1 MLFRLPVHLSL
12 SNSNLEC
19 LRRVERIT
27 SSTVE
32 FVQVDLR
39 DKPKVEQLVFANR
52 PAPYDAVIHFAGLKA
67 VGESVSLPLKYYEHN
82 VSGAVYLLQLMD
94 AYNCRNIVFSSSAT
108 VYGLVQSNPITET
121 FPLSTTNPYGSTK
134 LTIENILREV
144 STAPPP
150 AAPAHPWN
158 IAILRYFNPIGAHSS
173 GTIGEDPSGI
183 PNNLLPFVLQTAVG
197 RRDEV
202 TVFGGDWPTRDG
214 TGVRDYIH
222 VVDLSIGHLA
232 ALSDSIFATTTTSS
246 ANRCEAYNLGTGR
259 GVSVLEIIRATEK
272 ASGRSIKYRVGA
284 RRPGDIAECYS
295 DPSKAEKQLR
305 WRAVYSLE
313 DAVADS
319 WRWQEMNP
327 QGFAGSNSS

>member
-1 MLFRLPVHLSL
+1 M
-12 SNSNLEC
+12 EK
-19 LRRVERIT
+19 IT
-27 SSTVE
+27 NSTVE
-32 FVQVDLR
+32 FIQVDLR
-39 DKPKVEQLVFANR
+39 DKPAVEQLVFANR
-52 PAPYDAVIHFAGLKA
+52 PSPYDAVIHFAGLKA

-82 VSGAVYLLQLMD
+82 VCGAVYLLQLMD
-94 AYNCRNIVFSSSAT
+94 AYECRSIVFSSSAT

-121 FPLSTTNPYGSTK
+121 APLSTTNPYGSTK
-134 LTIENILREV
+134 LAIENILREV
-144 STAPPP
+144 SGAPAP
-150 AAPAHPWN
+150 AAPAQPWN

-197 RRDEV
+197 RREQV

-232 ALSDSIFATTTTSS
+232 ALSDSIFATTSS
-246 ANRCEAYNLGTGR
+246 SGANRCEAYNLGTGR
-259 GVSVLEIIRATEK
+259 GVSVLEIIQATEK
-272 ASGRSIKYRVGA
+272 ASGRTIKYKVGP

-313 DAVADS
+313 EAVADS
-319 WRWQEMNP
+319 WRWQEKNP
-327 QGFAGSNSS
+327 QGFAGSSSTSS

>member
-1 MLFRLPVHLSL
+1 M
-12 SNSNLEC
+12 
-19 LRRVERIT
+19 
-27 SSTVE
+27 
-32 FVQVDLR
+32 R
-39 DKPKVEQLVFANR
+39 DKPTVERLVFANR
-52 PAPYDAVIHFAGLKA
+52 PSYDAVIHFAGLKA
-67 VGESVSLPLKYYEHN
+67 VGESVSMPLKYYEHN
-82 VSGAVYLLQLMD
+82 VCGAVYLLQLMD
-94 AYNCRNIVFSSSAT
+94 AYNCRSIVFSSSAT

-144 STAPPP
+144 STAPAP

-173 GTIGEDPSGI
+173 GSIGEDPSGI

-232 ALSDSIFATTTTSS
+232 ALSDSIFGTTATG

-272 ASGRSIKYRVGA
+272 ASGRTIKYRVGQ
-284 RRPGDIAECYS
+284 RRAGDIAECYS
-295 DPSKAEKQLR
+295 DPSKAEKELR

-313 DAVADS
+313 EAVADS
-319 WRWQEMNP
+319 WRWQERNP
-327 QGFAGSNSS
+327 HGFASQQQ